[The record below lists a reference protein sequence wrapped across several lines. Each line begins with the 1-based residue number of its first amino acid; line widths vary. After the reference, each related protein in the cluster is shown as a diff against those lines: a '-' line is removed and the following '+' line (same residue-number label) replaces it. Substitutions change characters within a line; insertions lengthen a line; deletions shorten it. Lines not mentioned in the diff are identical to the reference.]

1 MGIPWFSFSLHFL
14 ICACL
19 VHLIWTNPRV
29 ALLFS
34 LFLRRHIFPPSL
46 PLRLILGWLPER
58 IALQVRIPLRCRL
71 YLLSLRYLIL
81 ISYQHFTAASS
92 SVFLSQRAEY
102 VTGDGE
108 VEALRTARITRDEP
122 STGRSPH
129 SAACLAHRASYYR
142 VVLSLYTQIHGLKVN
157 TVIRGDRYI
166 NTQSTQAGI
175 TSLLTHNILTKP
187 VSLSLCS
194 FSFMFTPAVCWVS

>member
-1 MGIPWFSFSLHFL
+1 MGIPWFCFSLHFL

-19 VHLIWTNPRV
+19 VHLIWTNPWV

-34 LFLRRHIFPPSL
+34 LPLLRHIFPPSL

-108 VEALRTARITRDEP
+108 GGSIKNSTNHSRRTLDGTVASLCCLPRTQSLILQCCVITL
-122 STGRSPH
+122 H
-129 SAACLAHRASYYR
+129 SDTWPESKYSYTR
-142 VVLSLYTQIHGLKVN
+142 WQIHKYSLP
-157 TVIRGDRYI
+157 R
-166 NTQSTQAGI
+166 QALLHCWLI
-175 TSLLTHNILTKP
+175 TY
-187 VSLSLCS
+187 
-194 FSFMFTPAVCWVS
+194 